1 MKYLIKSVHT
11 WVVPTVEDVERLHQE
26 LLDDGK
32 FDLTTFSY
40 KTKYIKEK
48 GQIVEE
54 YQIVA
59 ATLVF
64 NEEKNPESFVD
75 IQYEVG

>member
-32 FDLTTFSY
+32 FDLTTFR
-40 KTKYIKEK
+40 YILP
-48 GQIVEE
+48 
-54 YQIVA
+54 
-59 ATLVF
+59 T
-64 NEEKNPESFVD
+64 
-75 IQYEVG
+75 

>member
-11 WVVPTVEDVERLHQE
+11 WVVPTVEDVERLLQE

-54 YQIVA
+54 YQVVT